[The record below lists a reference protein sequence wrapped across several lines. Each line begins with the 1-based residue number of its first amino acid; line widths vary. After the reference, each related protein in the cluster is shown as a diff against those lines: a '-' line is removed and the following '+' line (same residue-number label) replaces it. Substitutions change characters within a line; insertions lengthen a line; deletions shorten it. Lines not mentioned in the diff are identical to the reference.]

1 MKGLIIK
8 DIMCLKKQLTLC
20 FFVMFGTVVIS
31 VMFVISAKHGNIA
44 LMGRDMLEINENG
57 MSEIDVIN
65 LANVVL
71 MLFMI
76 LPIACFGDLSA
87 IFIADGKAGFYKV
100 SSVVPFPIS
109 RRLLARYLT
118 IFTLFG
124 IGTAVDTL
132 LAFVL
137 SLLTDICSFGE
148 LFGVIISAA
157 SVISMYSAILIFFS
171 ILLGYGKE
179 VYAQVFAILTI
190 AASFVGINFNS
201 VKDICIRI
209 FINEQGF
216 DSDTF
221 WKPLNFIKEKGY
233 VFFLIACAVC
243 ILSYFCSLKIAERK
257 RGVI

>member
-8 DIMCLKKQLTLC
+8 DIMCLRKQLTLF

-31 VMFVISAKHGNIA
+31 IMFVLSAKYGNIA
-44 LMGRDMLEINENG
+44 VMGSQMLEIGENG
-57 MSEIDVIN
+57 MSRMDIIN
-65 LANVVL
+65 LANTVL

-76 LPIACFGDLSA
+76 LPIACVGDLVNV
-87 IFIADGKAGFYKV
+87 FIADGKAGFYKV
-100 SSVVPFPIS
+100 SSVIPLPIGK
-109 RRLLARYLT
+109 RLLARFLT
-118 IFTLFG
+118 IFALFG
-124 IGTAVDTL
+124 LGAAIDTM
-132 LAFVL
+132 LAFIL

-148 LFGVIISAA
+148 MFSIMITAA
-157 SVISMYSAILIFFS
+157 SVVSIYSAVLIFYC
-171 ILLGYGKE
+171 ILLGYGRE
-179 VYAQVFAILTI
+179 VYAQVFTVLTMI
-190 AASFVGINFNS
+190 AVFVIIRFKSF
-201 VKDICIRI
+201 KEICIRI

-243 ILSYFCSLKIAERK
+243 ILSYFCSLKVAERK